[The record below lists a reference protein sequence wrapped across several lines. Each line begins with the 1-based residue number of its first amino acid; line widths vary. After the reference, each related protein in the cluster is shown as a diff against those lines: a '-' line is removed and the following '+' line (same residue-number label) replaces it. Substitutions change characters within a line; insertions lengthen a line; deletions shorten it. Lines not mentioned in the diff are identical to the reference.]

1 MRTVKIILGD
11 EFTMFN
17 TDHHWWFQP
26 PEGEKKHMW
35 NHQKIVY
42 GDVLMPKPPK
52 LTLRKCN
59 Q

>member
-11 EFTMFN
+11 EFTMFS

-26 PEGEKKHMW
+26 LREKK
-35 NHQKIVY
+35 NICGTTKKIVY
-42 GDVLMPKPPK
+42 GDVLMPK